1 MVFNGV
7 TRLWESWQVADYM
20 EHRAGIEPA
29 NTGFAD
35 QRVSH
40 FATGALVPPR
50 PRRGGDFQHIL
61 LRLWGRAQV
70 RLDRFVAREEIVCL
84 FVGDGSSDD
93 DVFTLLPVRGR
104 RYSVLRR
111 WLNGIDDA

>member
-1 MVFNGV
+1 MADQRG
-7 TRLWESWQVADYM
+7 TAVARNSM

-50 PRRGGDFQHIL
+50 PGDAAEFN
-61 LRLWGRAQV
+61 
-70 RLDRFVAREEIVCL
+70 
-84 FVGDGSSDD
+84 
-93 DVFTLLPVRGR
+93 LLPNGYFGAAAVRR
-104 RYSVLRR
+104 
-111 WLNGIDDA
+111 